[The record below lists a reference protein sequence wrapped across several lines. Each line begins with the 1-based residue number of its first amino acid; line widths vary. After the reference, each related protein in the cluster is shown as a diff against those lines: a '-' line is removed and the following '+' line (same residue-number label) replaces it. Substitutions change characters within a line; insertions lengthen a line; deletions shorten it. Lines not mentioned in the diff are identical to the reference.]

1 MSELSR
7 QATPVAALPVS
18 DLNEARGF
26 YIDTLGLDLVHGYES
41 QPYFYVNFG
50 TGKVFVYASTGGC
63 GGHTAVNLDVTDV
76 DAIVAELASRGVTF
90 STADDPDAGSGSWEG
105 PVFAG
110 TDGTRSAWFTDPDGN
125 RIRVVQWR

>member
-18 DLNEARGF
+18 DLKDALEF
-26 YIDTLGLDLVHGYES
+26 YIDTLGMDLVHGYEN

-50 TGKVFVYASTGGC
+50 TGKVFVYASAGGC

-76 DAIVAELASRGVTF
+76 NAIVSELSSRGVSFT
-90 STADDPDAGSGSWEG
+90 TTDDPDAGSGAWEG
-105 PVFAG
+105 VVFAG
-110 TDGTRSAWFTDPDGN
+110 DDGTRNAWFTDPDGN
-125 RIRVVQWR
+125 RIRIVQWR